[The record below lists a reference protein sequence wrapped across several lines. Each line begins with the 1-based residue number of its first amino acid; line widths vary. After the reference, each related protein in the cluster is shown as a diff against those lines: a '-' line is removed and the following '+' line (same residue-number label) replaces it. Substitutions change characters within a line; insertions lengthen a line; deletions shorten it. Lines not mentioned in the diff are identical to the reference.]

1 MVQWVE
7 GETIFH
13 LIFITDLFVTVK
25 PVWRFSSAPRISKNV
40 FFRVKIS
47 ETITDLFAPIT
58 RADSC
63 PY

>member
-13 LIFITDLFVTVK
+13 LIFITDLLVTVK

-40 FFRVKIS
+40 FSVLKFRKRLQIY
-47 ETITDLFAPIT
+47 LLQ
-58 RADSC
+58 
-63 PY
+63 